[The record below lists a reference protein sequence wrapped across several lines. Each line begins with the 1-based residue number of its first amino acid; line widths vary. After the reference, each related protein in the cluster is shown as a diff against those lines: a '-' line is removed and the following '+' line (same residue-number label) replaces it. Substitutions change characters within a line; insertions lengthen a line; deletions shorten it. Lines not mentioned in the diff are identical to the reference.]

1 MKIKVVNII
10 FLLALILLTISCK
23 DRKAEFKIFK
33 VGILQ
38 FTNVLTNVEK
48 GFIDGMED
56 YGYFEGQNIYYEYR
70 NANTDMSKLNL
81 YSKELVDKQVD
92 LIVSITTP
100 SSIAAMKAS
109 EGTDIPIVFI
119 LVSDPLKAGLVESY
133 KKPGGRITGI
143 RDGSTASAGK
153 RLELLHMMV
162 PGIKK
167 VLSVYSFEETLLPAE
182 KELQLAASK
191 LDIVLV
197 EKQVHTSQE
206 AAEVFLSILPGE
218 VDAVF
223 VPSDAIVT
231 NAKKELEYITMAL
244 KLPYIFPG
252 ESDGVLAQYGEDYI
266 EAGKQGSTLA
276 DKILKGFDPV
286 EIPVEL
292 TKNFY
297 LTVNL
302 GVAEKMGLYLSDDIL
317 RVSDNL
323 IK

>member
-1 MKIKVVNII
+1 VKKKVFNII
-10 FLLALILLTISCK
+10 LLSALFLLTISCK
-23 DRKAEFKIFK
+23 DRKAELKFFK

-38 FTNVLTNVEK
+38 FSEVLTEVEE
-48 GFIDGMED
+48 GFIDGMEAF
-56 YGYFEGQNIYYEYR
+56 GYIEGKNINYEYH
-70 NANTDMSKLNL
+70 NANTKIDKLNL
-81 YSKELVDKQVD
+81 YAKELVEKQVD
-92 LIVSITTP
+92 LIISITTP
-100 SSIAAMKAS
+100 ASLAAMEAT
-109 EGTDIPIVFI
+109 EETDIPIVFI

-153 RLELLHMMV
+153 RLELLQMMV
-162 PGIKK
+162 PGIKR

-182 KELQLAASK
+182 KELQLAAAK
-191 LDIVLV
+191 LDIVLM

-223 VPSDAIVT
+223 VPSDAIIT
-231 NAKKELEYITMAL
+231 NARKELEYLTMTL

-252 ESDGVLAQYGEDYI
+252 ESDGVLAHYGEVYF

-276 DKILKGFDPV
+276 DKILKGSDPA
-286 EIPVEL
+286 EIPVEFS
-292 TKNFY
+292 KNFY

-317 RVSDNL
+317 SISDN
-323 IK
+323 IIR